1 MAYSTPQLLSD
12 RGRAWLG
19 SVEGVP
25 PQQLP
30 AHAEMAAKTGLM
42 PFQDALMIKQ
52 MADQIRASAGNE
64 PPPPDNVME
73 QKLAMISGRAPPA
86 PPQQM
91 PPPQQ
96 MGGEAAPPQQDPRMQ
111 GGLGTLSAPNMNF
124 AGGGIVAF
132 AGRDSSYVGGSDDIS
147 PEQIRQ
153 MMQSPV
159 YQRLLP
165 MVIRQESGGNPNAV
179 SPKGAR
185 GRMQVMDATNIDPGF
200 GVMPARDN
208 SPEERERVGREY
220 FAALLVKYNGN
231 AEDALAA
238 YNDGPAD
245 HDKTIAG
252 ERRMPAETSN
262 YVRNITGNAAGA
274 AGAAPRQSGESP
286 ATQARV
292 LQTENDR
299 RAIANVTNKAAIP
312 FASIADQLVSTPWN
326 LLATGVERGANAIGI
341 PRAGRALGIYDPDV
355 THITMPKIGNGDIG
369 GFPLT
374 EALKSRIRANQPL
387 TVAPPPGQR
396 LWESKPP
403 PAAPVVPPKTA
414 APPPAAG
421 LAGLKIEETPDK
433 PLLTPIDVEAEMKKR
448 GMTDEE
454 KYLARARAGFAAAA
468 QRGNFGDKFATFGS
482 TLAEGLGGLKA
493 ADRKTRAELEDMA
506 RKREET
512 NLALGLKVRE
522 LDQTGAYNRA
532 TSAAR
537 RATARAALLKAKG
550 DAIEKLMMQPGFRE
564 QYEMSLKKGH
574 PSQADAKA
582 YVDYLIQQQIGDID
596 FTGLNDEDGGM
607 TVTPYAGT

>member
-132 AGRDSSYVGGSDDIS
+132 AGRDSSYVGGSDNIS
-147 PEQIRQ
+147 PDQIHQ

-200 GVMPARDN
+200 GVMPARDD

-245 HDKTIAG
+245 HDKTLAG

-262 YVRNITGNAAGA
+262 YVESITGDAAGS
-274 AGAAPRQSGESP
+274 APQQSGESP

-292 LQTENDR
+292 LQTEKDR
-299 RAIANVTNKAAIP
+299 RAIANVGNYAAGP
-312 FASIADQLVSTPWN
+312 FAGASDILFNNPWN
-326 LLATGVERGANAIGI
+326 ATAGYLERGANALGVD
-341 PRAGRALGIYDPDV
+341 RWGRALGIYGSDV
-355 THITMPKIGNGDIG
+355 DHVTIPRVGDGGN
-369 GFPLT
+369 FPMSR
-374 EALKSRIRANQPL
+374 AIDSRIRANSAPL
-387 TVAPPPGQR
+387 TVAPPKGKR
-396 LWESKPP
+396 LWESQ
-403 PAAPVVPPKTA
+403 PAPPVVPPKTA

-433 PLLTPIDVEAEMKKR
+433 PLLTSIDVEAEMKKR

-493 ADRKTRAELEDMA
+493 ADRKTRAELEDLA

-512 NLALGLKVRE
+512 NLSMGLKVRE
-522 LDQTGAYNRA
+522 LDQTRAYNNA
-532 TSAAR
+532 TSNAR
-537 RATARAALLKAKG
+537 RATARAALLKAKSE
-550 DAIEKLMMQPGFRE
+550 AIKELMMNPQFRE

-574 PSQADAKA
+574 RSQAQAKA
-582 YVDYLIQQQIGDID
+582 YVDQIIQQQIGDID
-596 FTGLNDEDGGM
+596 FTGLNDENDGGM
-607 TVTPYAGT
+607 TITPYAGT